1 MDFDNEDMESKSGYI
16 VSGSNI
22 SNGDGV
28 GFGGQVCANVWGSIF
43 DDSDGVGFDVGYNI
57 DEIDNGV
64 RHEIGVNMGG
74 SVVGD
79 IDCVRAETCPHV
91 GGVMGDIVINMCSDN
106 VNDEEEEDQD
116 YIPSDEKGF
125 DFVNEVEDDWI
136 DNLLSDGSTRKTVYS
151 ALDLKNK

>member
-1 MDFDNEDMESKSGYI
+1 LDFDNADMESKSGYI

-22 SNGDGV
+22 GNGDGV

-43 DDSDGVGFDVGYNI
+43 GDSDGVGFDVGYNI

-64 RHEIGVNMGG
+64 GHEIGVNMGG

-91 GGVMGDIVINMCSDN
+91 GGVMLWVI
-106 VNDEEEEDQD
+106 
-116 YIPSDEKGF
+116 
-125 DFVNEVEDDWI
+125 
-136 DNLLSDGSTRKTVYS
+136 LLLICVVITSMMKRKKIKIIS
-151 ALDLKNK
+151 LLMRKDLIL

>member
-1 MDFDNEDMESKSGYI
+1 LDFDNADMESKSGYI

-22 SNGDGV
+22 GNGDGV

-64 RHEIGVNMGG
+64 GHEIGVNMGG

-91 GGVMGDIVINMCSDN
+91 GGVMLWVI
-106 VNDEEEEDQD
+106 
-116 YIPSDEKGF
+116 
-125 DFVNEVEDDWI
+125 
-136 DNLLSDGSTRKTVYS
+136 LLLICVVITSMMKRKKIKIIS
-151 ALDLKNK
+151 LLMRKDLIL

>member
-1 MDFDNEDMESKSGYI
+1 MDFDNADMESKSGYI

-22 SNGDGV
+22 GNGDGV

-43 DDSDGVGFDVGYNI
+43 GDSDGVGFDVGYNI

-64 RHEIGVNMGG
+64 GHEIGVNMGG

-91 GGVMGDIVINMCSDN
+91 GGVMLWVI
-106 VNDEEEEDQD
+106 
-116 YIPSDEKGF
+116 
-125 DFVNEVEDDWI
+125 
-136 DNLLSDGSTRKTVYS
+136 LLLICVVITSMMKRKKIKIIS
-151 ALDLKNK
+151 LLMRKDLIL

>member
-1 MDFDNEDMESKSGYI
+1 LDFDNEDMESKSGYI

-64 RHEIGVNMGG
+64 GHEIGVNMGG

-91 GGVMGDIVINMCSDN
+91 GGVMLWVI
-106 VNDEEEEDQD
+106 
-116 YIPSDEKGF
+116 
-125 DFVNEVEDDWI
+125 
-136 DNLLSDGSTRKTVYS
+136 LLLICVVITSMMKRKKIKIIS
-151 ALDLKNK
+151 LLMRKDLIL